1 VVLHPQELSTEGQKY
16 KKNHSYKICTRVAD
30 TLNVINGVLYEMQKS
45 PICTS
50 TDRGNRSIDE
60 EGLRVESNTADES
73 MSLWRSQSGSV
84 NTS

>member
-1 VVLHPQELSTEGQKY
+1 
-16 KKNHSYKICTRVAD
+16 
-30 TLNVINGVLYEMQKS
+30 MQKS

-60 EGLRVESNTADES
+60 EGLKVESNTADES

-84 NTS
+84 NTSWRSSDQRVKRSRRREGV